1 MMSRKT
7 RLVAMMISATLAVGM
22 FTGCSEKSTGES
34 GAVGAEVVSSGASE
48 AENVEEKFTLEYT
61 EIMKQQGFTEPIVLE
76 SKPQRVVCVSTSTT
90 PLLFEV
96 GASLV
101 GIPTSTVF
109 ETPSDY
115 NGEKLQSLMSDDFN
129 IETVVALNPDLVI
142 IPSSSKE
149 QYGDALES
157 SNIPVYYTNSG
168 HSATYESVVQE
179 AEVIINAFGKDLENA
194 KKVLQSF
201 DDLDKKMEESK
212 KALEGKTVMILA
224 TTQYIQSKSG
234 TAGSMADMIGL
245 TNVYENE
252 QAGMVPLDQETTLG
266 YNPDVILAIGSSMSE
281 EDNKAVFEAAFDENS
296 EYWGSFE
303 AIKNDKVI
311 YLPSSYMPSTGI
323 GVIKQ
328 ISDLI
333 DLVYEKLEI
342 NN

>member
-1 MMSRKT
+1 MISKKT
-7 RLVAMMISATLAVGM
+7 RVLVMGISTILMIGM
-22 FTGCSEKSTGES
+22 LSGCSAKSTGVA
-34 GAVGAEVVSSGASE
+34 GANDSEVVASE
-48 AENVEEKFTLEYT
+48 DSVEKEFRLEYT
-61 EIMKQQGFTEPIVLE
+61 EIMKQQGFTEDVELE
-76 SKPQRVVCVSTSTT
+76 SKPERVVCVSTSTT

-115 NGEKLQSLMSDDFN
+115 TGEKLQSLMSDDFN

-179 AEVIINAFGKDLENA
+179 AKVIINAFGKDSENA

-212 KALEGKTVMILA
+212 KALEGKTVMIIA
-224 TTQYIQSKSG
+224 TTEYIQSKSG

-281 EDNKAVFEAAFDENS
+281 EDNKAVFEAAFAENS

-303 AIKNDKVI
+303 AIKNNKVI

-323 GVIKQ
+323 GVVKQ

-333 DLVYEKLEI
+333 DFVYEKLEI

>member
-1 MMSRKT
+1 MISKKT
-7 RLVAMMISATLAVGM
+7 RVLVMGISTILMIGMLA
-22 FTGCSEKSTGES
+22 GCSAKSTGVA
-34 GAVGAEVVSSGASE
+34 GANGSEVVASE
-48 AENVEEKFTLEYT
+48 DSVEKEFRLEYT
-61 EIMKQQGFTEPIVLE
+61 EIMKQQGFTEDIVLE
-76 SKPQRVVCVSTSTT
+76 SKPERVVCVSTSTT

-115 NGEKLQSLMSDDFN
+115 TGEKLQSLMSDDFN

-179 AEVIINAFGKDLENA
+179 AEVIINAFGKDSENA

-212 KALEGKTVMILA
+212 KALEGKTVMIIA
-224 TTQYIQSKSG
+224 TTEYIQSKSG

-281 EDNKAVFEAAFDENS
+281 EDNKAVFEAAFAKNS

-303 AIKNDKVI
+303 AIKNNKVI

-323 GVIKQ
+323 GVVKQ

-333 DLVYEKLEI
+333 DFVYEKLEI

>member
-1 MMSRKT
+1 MISKKT
-7 RLVAMMISATLAVGM
+7 RVLVMGISTILMIGMLA
-22 FTGCSEKSTGES
+22 GCSAKSTGVA
-34 GAVGAEVVSSGASE
+34 GANGSEVVASE
-48 AENVEEKFTLEYT
+48 DSVEKEFRLEYT
-61 EIMKQQGFTEPIVLE
+61 EIMKQQGFTEDIVLE
-76 SKPQRVVCVSTSTT
+76 TKPERVVCVSTSTT

-115 NGEKLQSLMSDDFN
+115 TGEKLQSLMSDDFN

-179 AEVIINAFGKDLENA
+179 AEVIINAFGKDSENA

-212 KALEGKTVMILA
+212 KALEGKTVMIIA
-224 TTQYIQSKSG
+224 TTEYIQSKSG

-252 QAGMVPLDQETTLG
+252 QAGMVALDQETTLG

-281 EDNKAVFEAAFDENS
+281 EDNKAVFEAAFAENS

-303 AIKNDKVI
+303 AIKNNKVI
-311 YLPSSYMPSTGI
+311 YLPSSYMPSAGI
-323 GVIKQ
+323 GVVKQ

-333 DLVYEKLEI
+333 DFVYEKLEI

>member
-1 MMSRKT
+1 MISKKT
-7 RLVAMMISATLAVGM
+7 RVLVMGISTILMIGM
-22 FTGCSEKSTGES
+22 FAGCSAKSTGVA
-34 GAVGAEVVSSGASE
+34 GANDSEIVASE
-48 AENVEEKFTLEYT
+48 DSVEKEFRLEYT
-61 EIMKQQGFTEPIVLE
+61 EIMKQQGFTEDIVLE
-76 SKPQRVVCVSTSTT
+76 SKPERVVCVSTSTT

-115 NGEKLQSLMSDDFN
+115 TGEKLQSLMSDDFN

-179 AEVIINAFGKDLENA
+179 AEVIINAFGKDSENA

-212 KALEGKTVMILA
+212 KALEGKTVMIIA
-224 TTQYIQSKSG
+224 TTEYIQSKIG

-281 EDNKAVFEAAFDENS
+281 EDNKAVFEAAFAENS
-296 EYWGSFE
+296 EYWESFE
-303 AIKNDKVI
+303 AIKNNKVI

-323 GVIKQ
+323 GVVKQ

-333 DLVYEKLEI
+333 DFVYEKLEI

>member
-1 MMSRKT
+1 MISKKT
-7 RLVAMMISATLAVGM
+7 RVLVMGISTILMIGM
-22 FTGCSEKSTGES
+22 FAGCSAKSTGVA
-34 GAVGAEVVSSGASE
+34 GANDSEIVASE
-48 AENVEEKFTLEYT
+48 DSVEKEFRLEYT
-61 EIMKQQGFTEPIVLE
+61 EIMKQQGFTEDIVLE
-76 SKPQRVVCVSTSTT
+76 SKPERVVCVSTSTT

-115 NGEKLQSLMSDDFN
+115 TGEKLQSLMSDDFN

-179 AEVIINAFGKDLENA
+179 AEVIINAFGKDSENA

-212 KALEGKTVMILA
+212 KALEGKTVMIIA
-224 TTQYIQSKSG
+224 TTEYIQSKSG

-281 EDNKAVFEAAFDENS
+281 EDNKAVFEAAFAKNS
-296 EYWGSFE
+296 EYWGSLE
-303 AIKNDKVI
+303 AIKNNKVI

-323 GVIKQ
+323 GVVKQ

-333 DLVYEKLEI
+333 DFVYEKLEI

>member
-1 MMSRKT
+1 MISKKT
-7 RLVAMMISATLAVGM
+7 RVLVMGISTILMIGM
-22 FTGCSEKSTGES
+22 LTGCSAKSTGVS
-34 GAVGAEVVSSGASE
+34 GANDSEIVASE
-48 AENVEEKFTLEYT
+48 DSVEKEFRLEYT
-61 EIMKQQGFTEPIVLE
+61 EIMKQQGFTEDVELE
-76 SKPQRVVCVSTSTT
+76 SKPERVVCVSTSTT

-115 NGEKLQSLMSDDFN
+115 TGEKLQSLMSDDFN

-179 AEVIINAFGKDLENA
+179 AEVIINAFGKDSENS

-212 KALEGKTVMILA
+212 KALEGKTVMIIA
-224 TTQYIQSKSG
+224 TTEYIQSKSG

-281 EDNKAVFEAAFDENS
+281 EDNKAVFEAAFAKNS

-303 AIKNDKVI
+303 AIKNNKVI

-323 GVIKQ
+323 GVVKQ

-333 DLVYEKLEI
+333 DFVYEKLEI

>member
-1 MMSRKT
+1 MISKKT
-7 RLVAMMISATLAVGM
+7 RVLVMGISTILMIGM
-22 FTGCSEKSTGES
+22 FAGCSAKSTGVA
-34 GAVGAEVVSSGASE
+34 GANDSEIVASE
-48 AENVEEKFTLEYT
+48 DSVEKEFRLEYT
-61 EIMKQQGFTEPIVLE
+61 EIMKQQGFTEDIVLE
-76 SKPQRVVCVSTSTT
+76 SKPERVVCVSTSTT

-115 NGEKLQSLMSDDFN
+115 TGEKLQSLMSDDFN

-179 AEVIINAFGKDLENA
+179 AKVIINAFGKDSENA

-212 KALEGKTVMILA
+212 KALEGKTVMIIA
-224 TTQYIQSKSG
+224 TTEYIQSKSG

-252 QAGMVPLDQETTLG
+252 QAGMVALDQETTLG

-281 EDNKAVFEAAFDENS
+281 EDNKAVFEAAFAKNS

-303 AIKNDKVI
+303 AIKNNKVI

-323 GVIKQ
+323 GVVKQ

-333 DLVYEKLEI
+333 DFVYEKLEI

>member
-1 MMSRKT
+1 MISKKT
-7 RLVAMMISATLAVGM
+7 RVLVMGISTILMIGMLA
-22 FTGCSEKSTGES
+22 GCSAKSTGVA
-34 GAVGAEVVSSGASE
+34 GANDSEIVASE
-48 AENVEEKFTLEYT
+48 DSVEKEFRLEYT
-61 EIMKQQGFTEPIVLE
+61 EIMKQQGFTEDIVLE
-76 SKPQRVVCVSTSTT
+76 SKPERVVCVSTSTT

-115 NGEKLQSLMSDDFN
+115 TGEKLQSLMSDDFN

-179 AEVIINAFGKDLENA
+179 AEVIINAFGKDSENA

-212 KALEGKTVMILA
+212 KALEGKTVMIIA
-224 TTQYIQSKSG
+224 TTEYIQSKSG

-281 EDNKAVFEAAFDENS
+281 EDNKAVFEAAFAKNS

-303 AIKNDKVI
+303 AIKNNKVI

-323 GVIKQ
+323 GVVKQ

-333 DLVYEKLEI
+333 DFVYEKLEI

>member
-1 MMSRKT
+1 MISKKT
-7 RLVAMMISATLAVGM
+7 RVLVMGISTILMIGM
-22 FTGCSEKSTGES
+22 FAGCSAKSTGVA
-34 GAVGAEVVSSGASE
+34 GANDSEIVASE
-48 AENVEEKFTLEYT
+48 DSVEKEFRLEYT
-61 EIMKQQGFTEPIVLE
+61 EIMKQQGFTEDIVLE
-76 SKPQRVVCVSTSTT
+76 SKPERVVCVSTSTT

-115 NGEKLQSLMSDDFN
+115 TGEKLQSLMSDDFN

-179 AEVIINAFGKDLENA
+179 AEVIINAFGKDSENA

-212 KALEGKTVMILA
+212 KALEGKTVMIIA
-224 TTQYIQSKSG
+224 TTEYIQSKSG

-281 EDNKAVFEAAFDENS
+281 EDNKAVFEAAFAKNS
-296 EYWGSFE
+296 EYWESFE
-303 AIKNDKVI
+303 AIKNNKVI

-323 GVIKQ
+323 GVVKQ

-333 DLVYEKLEI
+333 DFVYEKLEI

>member
-1 MMSRKT
+1 MISKKT
-7 RLVAMMISATLAVGM
+7 RVLVMGISTILMIGMLA
-22 FTGCSEKSTGES
+22 GCSAKSTGVAAANDS
-34 GAVGAEVVSSGASE
+34 TTVSSGES
-48 AENVEEKFTLEYT
+48 VEQGFTLEYT
-61 EIMKQQGFTEPIVLE
+61 EIMKQQGFTEPIVLD
-76 SKPQRVVCVSTSTT
+76 SKPERVVCVSTSTT

-101 GIPTSTVF
+101 GIPTSSVF

-115 NGEKLQSLMSDDFN
+115 TGEKLQSLMSDDFN

-179 AEVIINAFGKDLENA
+179 AEVIINAFGKDSDAA

-201 DDLDKKMEESK
+201 DDLEKKMEESK
-212 KALEGKTVMILA
+212 KVLEGKKVMILA

-252 QAGMVPLDQETTLG
+252 QSGMVPLDQETTLG
-266 YNPDVILAIGSSMSE
+266 YDPDIILAIGSSTVE
-281 EDNKAVFEAAFDENS
+281 EDNKAVFEAEFAKNS

-303 AIKNDKVI
+303 AIKNDKIV

-323 GVIKQ
+323 GVVKQ

-333 DLVYEKLEI
+333 DFVYEKLEI

>member
-1 MMSRKT
+1 MISKKT
-7 RLVAMMISATLAVGM
+7 RLLVMGISTILMIGM
-22 FTGCSEKSTGES
+22 LSGCSAKSTGVA
-34 GAVGAEVVSSGASE
+34 GANDSEVVASE
-48 AENVEEKFTLEYT
+48 DSVEKEFRLEYT
-61 EIMKQQGFTEPIVLE
+61 EIMKQQGFTEDVELE
-76 SKPQRVVCVSTSTT
+76 SKPERVVCVSTSTT

-115 NGEKLQSLMSDDFN
+115 TGEKLQSLMSDDFN

-179 AEVIINAFGKDLENA
+179 AKVIINAFGKDSENA

-212 KALEGKTVMILA
+212 KALEGKTVMIIA
-224 TTQYIQSKSG
+224 TTEYIQSKSG

-252 QAGMVPLDQETTLG
+252 QAGMVALDQETTLG

-281 EDNKAVFEAAFDENS
+281 EDNKAVFEAAFAKNS

-303 AIKNDKVI
+303 AIKNNKVI

-323 GVIKQ
+323 GVVKQ

-333 DLVYEKLEI
+333 DFVYEKLEI

>member
-1 MMSRKT
+1 MISKKT
-7 RLVAMMISATLAVGM
+7 RVLVMGISTILMIGMLA
-22 FTGCSEKSTGES
+22 GCSAKSTGVA
-34 GAVGAEVVSSGASE
+34 GANGSEVVASE
-48 AENVEEKFTLEYT
+48 DSVEKEFRLEYT
-61 EIMKQQGFTEPIVLE
+61 EIMKQQGFTEDIVLE
-76 SKPQRVVCVSTSTT
+76 SKPERVVCVSTSTT

-115 NGEKLQSLMSDDFN
+115 TGEKLQSLMSDDFN

-179 AEVIINAFGKDLENA
+179 AEVIINAFGKDSENA

-212 KALEGKTVMILA
+212 KALEGKTVMIIA
-224 TTQYIQSKSG
+224 TTEYIQSKSG

-281 EDNKAVFEAAFDENS
+281 EDNKAVFEAAFAENS
-296 EYWGSFE
+296 EYWESFE
-303 AIKNDKVI
+303 AIKNNKVI

-323 GVIKQ
+323 GVVKQ

-333 DLVYEKLEI
+333 DFVYEKLEI

>member
-1 MMSRKT
+1 MISKKT
-7 RLVAMMISATLAVGM
+7 RVLVMGISTILMIGM
-22 FTGCSEKSTGES
+22 FAGCSAKSTGVA
-34 GAVGAEVVSSGASE
+34 GANDSEIVASE
-48 AENVEEKFTLEYT
+48 DSVEKEFRLEYT
-61 EIMKQQGFTEPIVLE
+61 EIMKQQGFTEDIVLE
-76 SKPQRVVCVSTSTT
+76 SKPERVVCVSTSTT

-115 NGEKLQSLMSDDFN
+115 TGEKLQSLMSDDFN

-179 AEVIINAFGKDLENA
+179 AEVIINAFGKDSENA

-212 KALEGKTVMILA
+212 KALEGKTVMIIA

-281 EDNKAVFEAAFDENS
+281 EDNKAVFEAAFAKNS

-303 AIKNDKVI
+303 AIKNNKVI

-323 GVIKQ
+323 GIVKQ

-333 DLVYEKLEI
+333 DFVYEKLEI

>member
-1 MMSRKT
+1 MISKKT
-7 RLVAMMISATLAVGM
+7 RVLVMGISTILMIGM
-22 FTGCSEKSTGES
+22 LTGCSAKSTGVS
-34 GAVGAEVVSSGASE
+34 GANDSEIVASE
-48 AENVEEKFTLEYT
+48 DSVEKEFRLEYT
-61 EIMKQQGFTEPIVLE
+61 EIMKQQGFTEDIVLE
-76 SKPQRVVCVSTSTT
+76 SKPERVVCVSTSTT

-115 NGEKLQSLMSDDFN
+115 TGEKLQSLMSDDFN

-179 AEVIINAFGKDLENA
+179 AEVIINAFGKDSENA

-212 KALEGKTVMILA
+212 KALEGKTVMIIA
-224 TTQYIQSKSG
+224 TTEYIQSKSG

-281 EDNKAVFEAAFDENS
+281 EDNKAVFEAAFAKNS

-303 AIKNDKVI
+303 AIKNNKVI

-323 GVIKQ
+323 GVVKQ

-333 DLVYEKLEI
+333 DFVYEKLEI

>member
-1 MMSRKT
+1 MISKKT
-7 RLVAMMISATLAVGM
+7 RVLVMGISTILMIGMLA
-22 FTGCSEKSTGES
+22 GCSAKSTGVS
-34 GAVGAEVVSSGASE
+34 GANDSEIVASE
-48 AENVEEKFTLEYT
+48 DSVEKEFRLEYT
-61 EIMKQQGFTEPIVLE
+61 EIMKQQGFTEDIVLE
-76 SKPQRVVCVSTSTT
+76 SKPERVVCVSTSTT

-115 NGEKLQSLMSDDFN
+115 TGEKLQSLMSDDFN

-179 AEVIINAFGKDLENA
+179 AEVIINAFGKDSENA

-212 KALEGKTVMILA
+212 R
-224 TTQYIQSKSG
+224 
-234 TAGSMADMIGL
+234 
-245 TNVYENE
+245 
-252 QAGMVPLDQETTLG
+252 
-266 YNPDVILAIGSSMSE
+266 
-281 EDNKAVFEAAFDENS
+281 
-296 EYWGSFE
+296 
-303 AIKNDKVI
+303 
-311 YLPSSYMPSTGI
+311 
-323 GVIKQ
+323 
-328 ISDLI
+328 
-333 DLVYEKLEI
+333 
-342 NN
+342 

>member
-1 MMSRKT
+1 MISKKT
-7 RLVAMMISATLAVGM
+7 RVLVMGISTILMIGM
-22 FTGCSEKSTGES
+22 LSGCSAKSTGVA
-34 GAVGAEVVSSGASE
+34 GANDSEVVASE
-48 AENVEEKFTLEYT
+48 DSVEKEFRLEYT
-61 EIMKQQGFTEPIVLE
+61 EIMKQQGFTEDIVLE
-76 SKPQRVVCVSTSTT
+76 SKPERVVCVSTSTT

-115 NGEKLQSLMSDDFN
+115 TGEKLQSLMSDDFN

-179 AEVIINAFGKDLENA
+179 AEVIINAFGKDSENA

-212 KALEGKTVMILA
+212 KALEGKTVMIIA
-224 TTQYIQSKSG
+224 TTEYIQSKSG

-281 EDNKAVFEAAFDENS
+281 EDNKAVFEAAFAENS

-303 AIKNDKVI
+303 AIKNNKVI

-323 GVIKQ
+323 GIVKQ

-333 DLVYEKLEI
+333 DFVYEKLEI

>member
-1 MMSRKT
+1 MISKKT
-7 RLVAMMISATLAVGM
+7 RVLVMGISTILMIGM
-22 FTGCSEKSTGES
+22 LSGCSAKSTGVA
-34 GAVGAEVVSSGASE
+34 GANDSEVVASE
-48 AENVEEKFTLEYT
+48 DSVEKEFRLEYT
-61 EIMKQQGFTEPIVLE
+61 EIMKQQGFTEDVELE
-76 SKPQRVVCVSTSTT
+76 SKPERVVCVSTSTT

-115 NGEKLQSLMSDDFN
+115 TGEKLQSLMSDDFN

-179 AEVIINAFGKDLENA
+179 AKVIINAFGKDSENA

-212 KALEGKTVMILA
+212 KALEGKTVMIIA
-224 TTQYIQSKSG
+224 TTEYIQSKSG

-252 QAGMVPLDQETTLG
+252 QAGMVALDQETTLG

-281 EDNKAVFEAAFDENS
+281 EDNKAVFEAAFAKNS

-303 AIKNDKVI
+303 AIKNNKVI

-323 GVIKQ
+323 GVVKQ

-333 DLVYEKLEI
+333 DFVYEKLEI

>member
-1 MMSRKT
+1 MISKKT
-7 RLVAMMISATLAVGM
+7 RVLVMGISTILMIGMLA
-22 FTGCSEKSTGES
+22 GCSAKSTGVA
-34 GAVGAEVVSSGASE
+34 GANGSEVVASE
-48 AENVEEKFTLEYT
+48 DSVEKEFRLEYT
-61 EIMKQQGFTEPIVLE
+61 EIMKQQGFTEDIVLE
-76 SKPQRVVCVSTSTT
+76 SKPERVVCVSTSTT

-115 NGEKLQSLMSDDFN
+115 TGEKLQSLMSDDFN

-179 AEVIINAFGKDLENA
+179 AEVIINAFGKDSENA

-212 KALEGKTVMILA
+212 KALEGKTVMIIA
-224 TTQYIQSKSG
+224 TTEYIQSKSG

-252 QAGMVPLDQETTLG
+252 HAGMVPLDQETTLG

-281 EDNKAVFEAAFDENS
+281 EDNKAVFEAAFAENS

-303 AIKNDKVI
+303 AIKNNKVI
-311 YLPSSYMPSTGI
+311 YLPSSYMPSAGI
-323 GVIKQ
+323 GVVKQ

-333 DLVYEKLEI
+333 DFVYEKLEI

>member
-1 MMSRKT
+1 MISKKT
-7 RLVAMMISATLAVGM
+7 RVLVMGISTILMIGMLA
-22 FTGCSEKSTGES
+22 GCSAKSTGVS
-34 GAVGAEVVSSGASE
+34 GANDSEIVASE
-48 AENVEEKFTLEYT
+48 DSVEKEFRLEYT
-61 EIMKQQGFTEPIVLE
+61 EIMKQQGFTEDIVLE
-76 SKPQRVVCVSTSTT
+76 SKPERVVCVSTSTT

-115 NGEKLQSLMSDDFN
+115 TGEKLQSLMSDDFN

-179 AEVIINAFGKDLENA
+179 AEVIINAFGKDSENA

-212 KALEGKTVMILA
+212 KALEGKTVMIIA
-224 TTQYIQSKSG
+224 TTEYIQSKSG

-281 EDNKAVFEAAFDENS
+281 EDNKAVFEAAF
-296 EYWGSFE
+296 
-303 AIKNDKVI
+303 A
-311 YLPSSYMPSTGI
+311 
-323 GVIKQ
+323 
-328 ISDLI
+328 
-333 DLVYEKLEI
+333 
-342 NN
+342 

>member
-1 MMSRKT
+1 MGIST
-7 RLVAMMISATLAVGM
+7 ILMIGM
-22 FTGCSEKSTGES
+22 FAGCSAKSTGVA
-34 GAVGAEVVSSGASE
+34 GANDSEIVASE
-48 AENVEEKFTLEYT
+48 DSVEKEFRLEYT
-61 EIMKQQGFTEPIVLE
+61 EIMKQQGFTEDIVLE
-76 SKPQRVVCVSTSTT
+76 SKPERVVCVSTSTT

-115 NGEKLQSLMSDDFN
+115 TGEKLQSLMSDDFN

-179 AEVIINAFGKDLENA
+179 AEVIINAFGKDSENA

-212 KALEGKTVMILA
+212 KALEGKTVMIIA
-224 TTQYIQSKSG
+224 TTEYIQSKSG

-281 EDNKAVFEAAFDENS
+281 EDNKAVFEAAFAENS
-296 EYWGSFE
+296 EYWESFE
-303 AIKNDKVI
+303 AIKNNKVI

-323 GVIKQ
+323 GVVKQ

-333 DLVYEKLEI
+333 DFVYEKLEI

>member
-1 MMSRKT
+1 MISKKT
-7 RLVAMMISATLAVGM
+7 RVLVMGISTILMIGMLA
-22 FTGCSEKSTGES
+22 GCSAKSTGVS
-34 GAVGAEVVSSGASE
+34 GANDSEIVASE
-48 AENVEEKFTLEYT
+48 DSVEKEFRLEYT
-61 EIMKQQGFTEPIVLE
+61 EIMKQQGFTEDIVLE
-76 SKPQRVVCVSTSTT
+76 TKPERVVCVSTSTT

-115 NGEKLQSLMSDDFN
+115 TGEKLQSLMSDDFN

-179 AEVIINAFGKDLENA
+179 AKVIINAFGKDSENA

-212 KALEGKTVMILA
+212 KALEGKTVMIIA
-224 TTQYIQSKSG
+224 TTEYIQSKSG

-252 QAGMVPLDQETTLG
+252 QAGMVALDQETTLG

-281 EDNKAVFEAAFDENS
+281 EDNKAVFEAAFAKNS

-303 AIKNDKVI
+303 AIKNNKVI

-323 GVIKQ
+323 GVVKQ

-333 DLVYEKLEI
+333 DFVYEKLEI

>member
-1 MMSRKT
+1 MISKKT
-7 RLVAMMISATLAVGM
+7 RVLVMGISTILMIGMLA
-22 FTGCSEKSTGES
+22 GCSAKSTGVA
-34 GAVGAEVVSSGASE
+34 GANDSTTVSSGES
-48 AENVEEKFTLEYT
+48 VEQGFTLEYT
-61 EIMKQQGFTEPIVLE
+61 EIMKQQGFTEPIVLD
-76 SKPQRVVCVSTSTT
+76 SKPERVVCVSTSTT

-101 GIPTSTVF
+101 GIPTSSVF

-115 NGEKLQSLMSDDFN
+115 TGEKLQSLMSDDFN

-179 AEVIINAFGKDLENA
+179 AEVIINAFGKDSDAA

-201 DDLDKKMEESK
+201 DDLEKKMEESK
-212 KALEGKTVMILA
+212 KVLEGKKVMILA

-252 QAGMVPLDQETTLG
+252 QSGMVPLDQETTLG
-266 YNPDVILAIGSSMSE
+266 YDPDIILAIGSSTVE
-281 EDNKAVFEAAFDENS
+281 EDNKAVFEAEFAKNS
-296 EYWGSFE
+296 EYWGSFK
-303 AIKNDKVI
+303 AIKNDKIV

-323 GVIKQ
+323 GVVKQ

-333 DLVYEKLEI
+333 DFVYEKLEI

>member
-1 MMSRKT
+1 MISKKT
-7 RLVAMMISATLAVGM
+7 RVLVMGISTILMIGMLA
-22 FTGCSEKSTGES
+22 GCSAKSTGVA
-34 GAVGAEVVSSGASE
+34 GANDSEVVASE
-48 AENVEEKFTLEYT
+48 DSVEKEFRLEYT
-61 EIMKQQGFTEPIVLE
+61 EIMKQQGFTEDVVLE
-76 SKPQRVVCVSTSTT
+76 SKPERVVCVSTSTT

-115 NGEKLQSLMSDDFN
+115 TGEKLQSLMSDDFN

-179 AEVIINAFGKDLENA
+179 AEVIINAFGKDSENA

-212 KALEGKTVMILA
+212 KALEGKTVMIIA
-224 TTQYIQSKSG
+224 TTEYIQSKSG

-281 EDNKAVFEAAFDENS
+281 EDNKAVFEAAFAENS

-303 AIKNDKVI
+303 AIKNNKVI

-323 GVIKQ
+323 GVVKQ

-333 DLVYEKLEI
+333 DFVYEKLEI

>member
-1 MMSRKT
+1 MISKKT
-7 RLVAMMISATLAVGM
+7 RVLVMGISTILMIGM
-22 FTGCSEKSTGES
+22 FAGCSAKSTGVS
-34 GAVGAEVVSSGASE
+34 GANDSEIVASE
-48 AENVEEKFTLEYT
+48 DSVEKEFRLEYT
-61 EIMKQQGFTEPIVLE
+61 EIMKQQGFTEDIVLE
-76 SKPQRVVCVSTSTT
+76 SKPERVVCVSTSTT

-115 NGEKLQSLMSDDFN
+115 TGEKLQSLMSDDFN

-179 AEVIINAFGKDLENA
+179 AEVIINAFGKDSENA

-212 KALEGKTVMILA
+212 KALEGKTVMIIA
-224 TTQYIQSKSG
+224 TTEYIQSKSG

-281 EDNKAVFEAAFDENS
+281 EDNKAVFEAAFAENS
-296 EYWGSFE
+296 EYWESFE
-303 AIKNDKVI
+303 AIKNNKVI

-323 GVIKQ
+323 GVVKQ

-333 DLVYEKLEI
+333 DFVYEKLEI

>member
-1 MMSRKT
+1 MISKKT
-7 RLVAMMISATLAVGM
+7 RVLVMGISTILMIGM
-22 FTGCSEKSTGES
+22 LSGCSAKSTGVAGTNDS
-34 GAVGAEVVSSGASE
+34 EVVASE
-48 AENVEEKFTLEYT
+48 DSVEKEFRLEYT
-61 EIMKQQGFTEPIVLE
+61 EIMKQQGFTEDIVLE
-76 SKPQRVVCVSTSTT
+76 SKPERVVCVSTSTT

-115 NGEKLQSLMSDDFN
+115 TGEKLQSLMSDDFN

-179 AEVIINAFGKDLENA
+179 AEVIINAFGKDSENA

-212 KALEGKTVMILA
+212 KALEGKTVMIIA
-224 TTQYIQSKSG
+224 TTEYIQSKSG

-281 EDNKAVFEAAFDENS
+281 EDNKAVFEAAFAENS

-303 AIKNDKVI
+303 AIKNNKVI

-323 GVIKQ
+323 GVVKQ

-333 DLVYEKLEI
+333 DFVYEKLEI

>member
-1 MMSRKT
+1 MISKKT
-7 RLVAMMISATLAVGM
+7 RVLVMGISTILMIGM
-22 FTGCSEKSTGES
+22 FAGCSAKSTGVA
-34 GAVGAEVVSSGASE
+34 GANDSEIVASE
-48 AENVEEKFTLEYT
+48 DSVEKEFRLEYT
-61 EIMKQQGFTEPIVLE
+61 EIMKQQGFTEDIVLE
-76 SKPQRVVCVSTSTT
+76 SKPERVVCVSTSTT

-115 NGEKLQSLMSDDFN
+115 TGEKLQSLMSDDFN

-179 AEVIINAFGKDLENA
+179 AEVIINAFGKDSENA

-212 KALEGKTVMILA
+212 KALEGKTVMIIA
-224 TTQYIQSKSG
+224 TTEYIQSKSG

-281 EDNKAVFEAAFDENS
+281 EDNKAVFEAAFAENS

-303 AIKNDKVI
+303 AIKNNKVI

-323 GVIKQ
+323 GIVKQ

-333 DLVYEKLEI
+333 DFVYEKLEI

>member
-1 MMSRKT
+1 MISKKT
-7 RLVAMMISATLAVGM
+7 RVLVMGISTILMIGM
-22 FTGCSEKSTGES
+22 LTGCSAKSTGVS
-34 GAVGAEVVSSGASE
+34 GANDSEIVASE
-48 AENVEEKFTLEYT
+48 DSVEKEFRLEYT
-61 EIMKQQGFTEPIVLE
+61 EIMKQQGFTEDIVLE
-76 SKPQRVVCVSTSTT
+76 SKPERVVCVSTSTT

-115 NGEKLQSLMSDDFN
+115 TGEKLQSLMSDDFN

-179 AEVIINAFGKDLENA
+179 AKVIINAFGKDSENA

-212 KALEGKTVMILA
+212 KALEGKTVMIIA
-224 TTQYIQSKSG
+224 TTEYIQSKSG

-281 EDNKAVFEAAFDENS
+281 EDNKAVFEAAFAKNS
-296 EYWGSFE
+296 EYWGNFE
-303 AIKNDKVI
+303 AIKNNKVI

-323 GVIKQ
+323 GVVKQ

-333 DLVYEKLEI
+333 DFVYEKLEI

>member
-1 MMSRKT
+1 MISKKT
-7 RLVAMMISATLAVGM
+7 RVLVMGISTILMIGM
-22 FTGCSEKSTGES
+22 FAGCSAKSTGVA
-34 GAVGAEVVSSGASE
+34 GANDSEIVASE
-48 AENVEEKFTLEYT
+48 DSVEKEFRLEYT
-61 EIMKQQGFTEPIVLE
+61 EIMKQQGFTEDIVLE
-76 SKPQRVVCVSTSTT
+76 SKPERVVCVSTSTT

-115 NGEKLQSLMSDDFN
+115 TGEKLQSLMSDDFN

-179 AEVIINAFGKDLENA
+179 AEVIINAFGKDSENS

-212 KALEGKTVMILA
+212 KALEGKTVMIIA
-224 TTQYIQSKSG
+224 TTEYIQSKSG

-281 EDNKAVFEAAFDENS
+281 EDNKAVFEAAFAENS

-303 AIKNDKVI
+303 AIKNNKVI

-323 GVIKQ
+323 GIVKQ

-333 DLVYEKLEI
+333 DFVYEKLEI

>member
-1 MMSRKT
+1 MISKKT
-7 RLVAMMISATLAVGM
+7 RLLVMGISTILMIGM
-22 FTGCSEKSTGES
+22 LSGCSAKSTGVA
-34 GAVGAEVVSSGASE
+34 GANDSEVVASE
-48 AENVEEKFTLEYT
+48 DSVEKEFRLEYT
-61 EIMKQQGFTEPIVLE
+61 EIMKQQGFTEDVELE
-76 SKPQRVVCVSTSTT
+76 SKPERVVCVSTSTT

-115 NGEKLQSLMSDDFN
+115 TGEKLQSLMSDDFN

-179 AEVIINAFGKDLENA
+179 AEVIINAFGKDSENS

-212 KALEGKTVMILA
+212 KALEGKTVMIIA
-224 TTQYIQSKSG
+224 TTEYIQSKSG

-281 EDNKAVFEAAFDENS
+281 EDNKAVFEAAFAENS

-303 AIKNDKVI
+303 AIKNNKVI

-323 GVIKQ
+323 GIVKQ

-333 DLVYEKLEI
+333 DFVYEKLEI

>member
-1 MMSRKT
+1 MMSKKT
-7 RLVAMMISATLAVGM
+7 KLIAMVLSATLVAGV
-22 FTGCSEKSTGES
+22 FTGCSEKSTGIT
-34 GAVGAEVVSSGASE
+34 GQVSSESNEG
-48 AENVEEKFTLEYT
+48 ENVEEKFTLEYT
-61 EIMKQQGFTEPIVLE
+61 EIMKEQGFTEAIVLE
-76 SKPQRVVCVSTSTT
+76 STPQRVVCVSTSTT

-101 GIPTSTVF
+101 GIPTSSIF

-115 NGEKLQSLMSDDFN
+115 SGEKLKSLMSDDFN

-149 QYGDALES
+149 QYGTALETA
-157 SNIPVYYTNSG
+157 NIPVYYTNSG
-168 HSATYESVVQE
+168 HSASYESTVQE
-179 AEVIINAFGKDLENA
+179 AEVIINAFGKDSENA

-201 DDLDKKMEESK
+201 DELEKKMEESK

-224 TTQYIQSKSG
+224 TTEYIQSKLG

-252 QAGMVPLDQETTLG
+252 QAGMVPIDQETTLG
-266 YNPDVILAIGSSMSE
+266 YNPDIILAIGNSMVE
-281 EDNKAVFEAAFDENS
+281 EDNKATFKATFDENS

-311 YLPSSYMPSTGI
+311 YLPSSYMPNTGI
-323 GVIKQ
+323 GAVKQ

-333 DLVYEKLEI
+333 DLVYEKLGI

>member
-1 MMSRKT
+1 MISKKT
-7 RLVAMMISATLAVGM
+7 RVLVMGISTILMIGMLA
-22 FTGCSEKSTGES
+22 GCSAKSTGVA
-34 GAVGAEVVSSGASE
+34 GANGSEVVASE
-48 AENVEEKFTLEYT
+48 DSVEKEFRLEYT
-61 EIMKQQGFTEPIVLE
+61 EIMKQQGFTEDIVLE
-76 SKPQRVVCVSTSTT
+76 SKPERVVCVSTSTT

-115 NGEKLQSLMSDDFN
+115 TGEKLQSLMSDDFN

-179 AEVIINAFGKDLENA
+179 AEVIINAFGKDSENA

-212 KALEGKTVMILA
+212 KALEGKTVMIIA
-224 TTQYIQSKSG
+224 TTEYIQSKSG

-281 EDNKAVFEAAFDENS
+281 EDNKAVFEAAFAENS

-303 AIKNDKVI
+303 AIKNNKVI
-311 YLPSSYMPSTGI
+311 YLPSSYMPSAGI
-323 GVIKQ
+323 GVVKQ

-333 DLVYEKLEI
+333 DFVYEKLEI

>member
-1 MMSRKT
+1 MISKKT
-7 RLVAMMISATLAVGM
+7 RVLVMGISTILMIGM
-22 FTGCSEKSTGES
+22 LTGCSAKSTGVS
-34 GAVGAEVVSSGASE
+34 GANDSEIVASE
-48 AENVEEKFTLEYT
+48 DSVEKEFRLEYT
-61 EIMKQQGFTEPIVLE
+61 EIMKQQGFTEDIVLE
-76 SKPQRVVCVSTSTT
+76 SKPERVVCVSTSTT

-179 AEVIINAFGKDLENA
+179 AEVIINAFGKDSENA
-194 KKVLQSF
+194 KKVLKSF
-201 DDLDKKMEESK
+201 DDLDKKIEESR
-212 KALEGKTVMILA
+212 KALEGKTVMIIA
-224 TTQYIQSKSG
+224 TTQYIQSKLG

-281 EDNKAVFEAAFDENS
+281 EDNKAVFEAAFAKNS
-296 EYWGSFE
+296 EYWGSLE
-303 AIKNDKVI
+303 AIKNNKVI

-323 GVIKQ
+323 GVVKQ

-333 DLVYEKLEI
+333 DFVYEKLEI

>member
-1 MMSRKT
+1 MISKKT
-7 RLVAMMISATLAVGM
+7 RVLVMGISTILMIGMLA
-22 FTGCSEKSTGES
+22 GCSAKSTGVS
-34 GAVGAEVVSSGASE
+34 GANDSEIVASE
-48 AENVEEKFTLEYT
+48 DSVEKEFRLEYT
-61 EIMKQQGFTEPIVLE
+61 EIMKQQGFTEDIVLE
-76 SKPQRVVCVSTSTT
+76 SKPERVVCVSTSTT

-115 NGEKLQSLMSDDFN
+115 TGEKLQSLMSDDFN

-179 AEVIINAFGKDLENA
+179 AEVIINAFGKDSENA

-212 KALEGKTVMILA
+212 KALEGKTVMIIA
-224 TTQYIQSKSG
+224 TTEYIQSKSG

-281 EDNKAVFEAAFDENS
+281 EDNKAVFEAAFAENS
-296 EYWGSFE
+296 EYWESFE
-303 AIKNDKVI
+303 AIKNNKVI

-323 GVIKQ
+323 GVVKQ

-333 DLVYEKLEI
+333 DFVYEKLEI

>member
-1 MMSRKT
+1 MGILT
-7 RLVAMMISATLAVGM
+7 ILMIGMLA
-22 FTGCSEKSTGES
+22 GCSAKSTGVS
-34 GAVGAEVVSSGASE
+34 GANDSEIVASE
-48 AENVEEKFTLEYT
+48 DSVEKEFRLEYT
-61 EIMKQQGFTEPIVLE
+61 EIMKQQGFTEDIVLE
-76 SKPQRVVCVSTSTT
+76 SKPERVVCVSTSTT

-115 NGEKLQSLMSDDFN
+115 TGEKLQSLMSDDFN

-179 AEVIINAFGKDLENA
+179 AEVIINAFGKDSENA

-212 KALEGKTVMILA
+212 KALEGKTVMIIA
-224 TTQYIQSKSG
+224 TTEYIQSKSG

-281 EDNKAVFEAAFDENS
+281 EDNKAVFEAAFAENS
-296 EYWGSFE
+296 EYWESFE
-303 AIKNDKVI
+303 AIKNNKVI

-323 GVIKQ
+323 GVVKQ

-333 DLVYEKLEI
+333 DFVYEKLEI

>member
-1 MMSRKT
+1 MISKKT
-7 RLVAMMISATLAVGM
+7 RVLVMGISTILMIGMLA
-22 FTGCSEKSTGES
+22 GCSAKSTGVA
-34 GAVGAEVVSSGASE
+34 GANGSEVVASE
-48 AENVEEKFTLEYT
+48 DSVEKEFRLEYT
-61 EIMKQQGFTEPIVLE
+61 EIMKQQGFTEDIVLE
-76 SKPQRVVCVSTSTT
+76 SKPERVVCVSTSTT

-115 NGEKLQSLMSDDFN
+115 TGEKLQSLMSDDFN

-179 AEVIINAFGKDLENA
+179 AKVIINAFGKDSENA

-212 KALEGKTVMILA
+212 KALEGKTVMIIA
-224 TTQYIQSKSG
+224 TTEYIQSKSG

-252 QAGMVPLDQETTLG
+252 QAGMVALDQETTLG

-281 EDNKAVFEAAFDENS
+281 EDNKAVFEAAFAENS
-296 EYWGSFE
+296 EYWESFE
-303 AIKNDKVI
+303 AIKNNKVI

-323 GVIKQ
+323 GVVKQ

-333 DLVYEKLEI
+333 DFVYEKLEI